1 MIEVYLDAYYD
12 PLVTSAE
19 LNLQRFC
26 RNGQIF
32 SLALTRAVSEQA
44 IGRANRVGQP
54 QIVQVFDYRVI
65 YSFRVSLNN

>member
-1 MIEVYLDAYYD
+1 MVEVYLDAYYD
-12 PLVTSAE
+12 PLVTSAG

-26 RNGQIF
+26 RDGQIF
-32 SLALTRAVSEQA
+32 SVALTRAVSEQA
-44 IGRANRVGQP
+44 IGRANCVGQS